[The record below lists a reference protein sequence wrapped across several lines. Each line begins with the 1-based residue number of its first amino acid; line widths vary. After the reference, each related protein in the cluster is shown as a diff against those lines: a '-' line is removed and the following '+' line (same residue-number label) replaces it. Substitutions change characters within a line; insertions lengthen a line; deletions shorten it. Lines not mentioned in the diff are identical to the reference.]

1 MWQVR
6 RISSLNSNFRWKS
19 SINIKDVRGM
29 STPTPLEKV
38 VNSHVENYE
47 SCNEKL
53 PFTKKLPETNMP
65 NKAILNLAKNLK
77 KLKEKNGAKN
87 AKTRTIKGQ
96 AQNKNTQKIIHLD
109 EVYETEDK
117 HYRTSLIKCFTDS
130 CHSKF
135 FSYAFGKIFV

>member
-53 PFTKKLPETNMP
+53 PLTKKLPETNMP
-65 NKAILNLAKNLK
+65 NKAILNLTK
-77 KLKEKNGAKN
+77 KLKKAKRKEWRKECKNK
-87 AKTRTIKGQ
+87 
-96 AQNKNTQKIIHLD
+96 D
-109 EVYETEDK
+109 D
-117 HYRTSLIKCFTDS
+117 
-130 CHSKF
+130 
-135 FSYAFGKIFV
+135 